1 MTVDNQLGAGGEHK
15 TEVETMFRFP
25 LILAL
30 VGLALGM
37 CFEIL
42 FFGHPIGISFSI
54 MALLCIGALL
64 FTAWREGIPFASENL
79 FLGIPILFFSIMT
92 FLRTEPM
99 TLFLNI
105 VITLMLFALWVRTFR
120 LGGLLDYGWLD
131 MGLALLWVPL
141 EAWIRPWS
149 VLGKTQK
156 KVFKEGQGRGVL
168 LAILR
173 GLILA
178 IPILMVFLVLLMTAD
193 LIFQARVEAALEW
206 LDVERLVEYFGRAL
220 VVILGTVFFLG
231 AVVAALRDPGE
242 RKLIGEDKPILKPFL
257 GFIESVIVLGGVDLL
272 FAVFVIIQFA
282 YFFGGEANIDV
293 SGYTY
298 AEYARRGF
306 GELVAV
312 GVLSLGLILGLAAW
326 TKREHPATRWWFNG
340 LSALLI
346 LQVGVI
352 LASALTRLLL
362 YEEAYGF
369 TRLRTYTHIF
379 IPWMGVLLV
388 AFLVLLLV
396 GRLRKFAVAVALGAM
411 GFAFTLNLLN
421 VDAFI
426 VERNVARLEEKGRLD
441 VYYLARLSEDAVPDL
456 VELAGSSTKE
466 VREELLPELACWNA
480 QLETQMEGQ
489 TWPSTHLSRLAA
501 RDAFQDLQEDFAS
514 YEILQDD
521 WGFWMIHGEDEEIN
535 CAHQSWDR

>member
-1 MTVDNQLGAGGEHK
+1 MTVDEQLGDEGEAK
-15 TEVETMFRFP
+15 REVETQFRFP
-25 LILAL
+25 LTLAL
-30 VGLALGM
+30 IGFALGLA
-37 CFEIL
+37 FEIL

-54 MALLCIGALL
+54 MASLCIGTLL
-64 FTAWREGIPFASENL
+64 FAAWREGIPFARGNL
-79 FLGIPILFFSIMT
+79 FLMFPILFFSIMT

-99 TLFLNI
+99 TVFLD
-105 VITLMLFALWVRTFR
+105 VVLTLMLFALWVRAFR

-156 KVFKEGQGRGVL
+156 KVFKEGQGRGVF

-206 LDVERLVEYFGRAL
+206 LDVERLVEYFGRVL
-220 VVILGTVFFLG
+220 VVILGTIFFLG
-231 AVVAALRDPGE
+231 AIVAALRDPGE
-242 RKLIGEDKPILKPFL
+242 RKWIGEDKPILKPFL
-257 GFIESVIVLGGVDLL
+257 GFIESAVVLGGVDLL
-272 FAVFVIIQFA
+272 FAGFVIIQFA
-282 YFFGGEANIDV
+282 YLFGGEANIDIA
-293 SGYTY
+293 GYTY
-298 AEYARRGF
+298 SEYARRGF

-326 TKREHPATRWWFNG
+326 TRRERPATRWWFNG
-340 LSALLI
+340 LSTLLI

-396 GRLRKFAVAVALGAM
+396 GKLRKFAIAIALGAM
-411 GFAFTLNLLN
+411 GFALTLNLMN

-426 VERNVARLEEKGRLD
+426 VNRNVARLEVKSRLD
-441 VYYLARLSEDAVPDL
+441 VYYLAGLSEDAVPDL
-456 VELAGSSTKE
+456 VELAESSSEE

-480 QLETQMEGQ
+480 QLEDQMEEQ
-489 TWPSTHLSRLAA
+489 TWPSTNLSRLAA
-501 RDAFQDLQEDFAS
+501 RDAFQELQEDFAH
-514 YEILQDD
+514 YEVFQDD
-521 WGFWMIHGEDEEIN
+521 WGLWLIHGEDEEIS
-535 CAHQSWDR
+535 CAHQAWSR